1 MRDKLTHKT
10 WTSPEKQLLH
20 EHLDAILA
28 ESGKGIKTSTPTI
41 RQLADVLSRTE
52 SSIHNKARIMAVAQG
67 KLTTK
72 SKQLAK
78 EAGVA
83 SPVEIKLPVAPVET
97 DFFEEND
104 AVLRAIYSVVEYD
117 QFITICNTLKNK

>member
-1 MRDKLTHKT
+1 MRKKITHKM
-10 WTSPEKQLLH
+10 WSPQEEALL
-20 EHLDAILA
+20 EESLDAILK
-28 ESGKGIKTSTPTI
+28 ESGHGIKTSTPTI
-41 RQLADVLSRTE
+41 RELADVLSRTE
-52 SSIHNKARIMAVAQG
+52 SSVHNKARIMAVSQG

-72 SKQLAK
+72 STQLAQ
-78 EAGVA
+78 EAGIA
-83 SPVEIKLPVAPVET
+83 SPVQIKLPAPVET

>member
-1 MRDKLTHKT
+1 MRDKLTHKM
-10 WTSPEKQLLH
+10 WSPQEEALL
-20 EHLDAILA
+20 EENLDAILQ
-28 ESGKGIKTSTPTI
+28 ESGHGIKTSTPTI

-52 SSIHNKARIMAVAQG
+52 SSVHNKARIMAVAQG

-72 SKQLAK
+72 SKQLAR

-83 SPVEIKLPVAPVET
+83 SPVEIKLAVAPVET